1 MERDTARFWPA
12 MGPIIILLLAAY
24 AVANG
29 PAARLHN
36 ADSLIPLF
44 VSLESWT
51 LFDWGQDR
59 FGVLLPLLA
68 MPVTDSFWNLRGQNI
83 LTVALLLTGVACMFA
98 RLEIRQPTAWALLTL
113 AVLLAFD
120 AGQIP
125 TLLLTTNQSYGP
137 SLGLFG
143 VAIYLLRRALWIP
156 RVAAVTVMILAAWTN
171 GGVALF
177 VAGVALMLVCVGATR
192 DAAIPVFAGAIMSIV
207 AHAGLQRVASG
218 PLLEV
223 TRIAI
228 PAVDAVPSLVWAF
241 WDDVVRLIGGAYWAT
256 MAVTWMVT
264 GAIAPRRQTTGRP
277 VLLLCGVGLAT
288 FLYGSAMAVF
298 SWARPS
304 HCSRRSRSSSCAR

>member
-1 MERDTARFWPA
+1 VRSSP
-12 MGPIIILLLAAY
+12 PLA
-24 AVANG
+24 
-29 PAARLHN
+29 
-36 ADSLIPLF
+36 
-44 VSLESWT
+44 
-51 LFDWGQDR
+51 
-59 FGVLLPLLA
+59 
-68 MPVTDSFWNLRGQNI
+68 
-83 LTVALLLTGVACMFA
+83 
-98 RLEIRQPTAWALLTL
+98 AWALLTL

-143 VAIYLLRRALWIP
+143 AAIYLLRRALWIP

-192 DAAIPVFAGAIMSIV
+192 DAAIPVFVGAIMSIV

-228 PAVDAVPSLVWAF
+228 PAVDAVPSLEWAF

-256 MAVTWMVT
+256 MAVHGWSPGPSRL
-264 GAIAPRRQTTGRP
+264 GAKRQDDLCCSCVESAGDASLRQRHGGSLRQRHGGLFYGLGRHIAPGDPAHHHVPADSARACSPGR
-277 VLLLCGVGLAT
+277 C
-288 FLYGSAMAVF
+288 
-298 SWARPS
+298 
-304 HCSRRSRSSSCAR
+304 